1 MSRLANIS
9 YSICNNMT
17 NKTITTFTD
26 GGARGNPGPAG
37 IGFVLKENGQTVFA
51 KGEYI
56 GKTTNNQAEYRAL
69 LRALE
74 EAIRLGAMEVHCF
87 LDSELLVKQLNYQ
100 YKVRDQDLAVHF
112 VRAVQLSKNFK
123 KITFIHI
130 PREQNTEA
138 DTLVNEAIDRA
149 L

>member
-1 MSRLANIS
+1 
-9 YSICNNMT
+9 MT
-17 NKTITTFTD
+17 DKIITTFTD

-37 IGFVLKENGQTVFA
+37 IGFVLKENGQTIFA

-74 EAIRLGAMEVHCF
+74 EAVKLGATEVNCF

-100 YKVRDQDLAVHF
+100 YKVRDPDLAVHF
-112 VRAVQLSKNFK
+112 ARAVQLSKNFK
-123 KITFIHI
+123 KITFTHI
-130 PREQNTEA
+130 RREKNTEA
-138 DTLVNEAIDRA
+138 DALVNAAIDA
-149 L
+149 AT